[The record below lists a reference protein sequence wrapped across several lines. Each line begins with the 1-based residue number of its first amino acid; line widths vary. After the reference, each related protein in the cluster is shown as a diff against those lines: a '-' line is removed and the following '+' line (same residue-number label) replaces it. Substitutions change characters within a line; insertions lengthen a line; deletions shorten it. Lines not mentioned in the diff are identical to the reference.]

1 MEPWLAVLD
10 RDGIINFDHG
20 YVHKVEDVDFMD
32 GIFSLC
38 KEIQDFGGFIC
49 IATNQSG
56 LGRGLYTQ
64 KQFDE
69 LSEWI
74 EGQFLRNG
82 VKISRTYFCPHLPP
96 ELNKDGCSC
105 RKPEPGMLLKAMRDH
120 GVTAKR
126 SLIVGDNISDVLAG
140 TRAGFGHRVL
150 VGDFETQS
158 AATITVPSLKS
169 ALDAKLI
176 ERVVSD
182 FDKSR

>member
-10 RDGIINFDHG
+10 RDGIINLDHG
-20 YVHKVEDVDFMD
+20 YVHKVEDVDFID
-32 GIFSLC
+32 GIFSFC
-38 KEIQDFGGFIC
+38 KEIQDFGGLIC

-56 LGRGLYTQ
+56 LGRGLYSQ

-74 EGQFLRNG
+74 ARQFLSNG
-82 VKISRTYFCPHLPP
+82 VNISRTYFCPHLPP
-96 ELNKDGCSC
+96 ELNKNRCSC
-105 RKPEPGMLLKAMRDH
+105 RKPEPGMLLEAMRDH
-120 GVTAKR
+120 GVTATR
-126 SLIVGDNISDVLAG
+126 SLIVGDNISDVVAG

-150 VGDFETQS
+150 VGDFVAQS
-158 AATITVPSLKS
+158 SATITVPSLSS
-169 ALDAKLI
+169 ALKARLI